1 MQLVMKYPAM
11 CVAAWGVC
19 HSSALYGSGY
29 AAVCGSDREGCAK
42 ASAGLTC
49 LMCLETI
56 IEAIVMLQC
65 KAAGGEVSGHVRG
78 GLGVHYSSALYGSDS
93 AAVCGA

>member
-1 MQLVMKYPAM
+1 MG
-11 CVAAWGVC
+11 VATLLFV
-19 HSSALYGSGY
+19 
-29 AAVCGSDREGCAK
+29 DRIGRDVPRHLL
-42 ASAGLTC
+42 GL
-49 LMCLETI
+49 LIFMCLETI